1 MHIMPYLQ
9 CFVFN
14 VPNLA
19 PSFNESFCSIYCSV
33 WNQVVTG
40 SVLCEA
46 IPLFSFSPVCNE
58 LFFSVWIGNV
68 LCIVCFP
75 DELAR
80 VASVLCAEVCVK
92 CFVCREL
99 YNNCNLFYS
108 FDSQQTAEVCR
119 KSILLCFVLTC
130 KQRSAL

>member
-1 MHIMPYLQ
+1 MKVFAQSTAQCGIKSLQ
-9 CFVFN
+9 GVFCAKQC
-14 VPNLA
+14 P
-19 PSFNESFCSIYCSV
+19 
-33 WNQVVTG
+33 
-40 SVLCEA
+40 VLA
-46 IPLFSFSPVCNE
+46 IPLFSFSPVCR
-58 LFFSVWIGNV
+58 FFSVWIGNV

-108 FDSQQTAEVCR
+108 FDSEQTAEVCR
-119 KSILLCFVLTC
+119 KSVLC
-130 KQRSAL
+130 